1 MNMFRNS
8 SSIRYLIY
16 FALACGSAFCA
27 ESAFNGSWD
36 ITVPNDARHR
46 AWWLKI
52 EGAGTKN
59 PSGEFVSAYAGDLNH
74 IDEISIHGSELI
86 FGFHPKANRPNAS
99 PRHLVYRASL
109 SGDKLEGTFEVE
121 GQNGETV
128 KWTGVRAPVI
138 RDKDDGTWREGKA
151 ISLFNGSD
159 LSGWHTQESEK
170 TGGWSVKDGVLT
182 STGHVS
188 NLVTNQKFWNFKLHL
203 EFKVPT
209 GSNSGIGLRA
219 RYEVQIID
227 DYGKPPNKHG
237 NGALYSRIL
246 PSMNASKPPNEWQT
260 YDIRLV
266 GRQVTVTLNGKTI
279 IDKGEIDGLTA
290 IASDPDEAKP
300 GPISLQGDH
309 GPVEFRNILITPLE
323 KP

>member
-1 MNMFRNS
+1 MKTFRSS
-8 SSIRYLIY
+8 SSIRYLIC
-16 FALACGSAFCA
+16 FALACGASFCA

-52 EGAGTKN
+52 EGAGAGSPK
-59 PSGEFVSAYAGDLNH
+59 GEFVSAYAGDLNH
-74 IDEISIHGSELI
+74 IDEITIHDNDLT
-86 FGFHPKANRPNAS
+86 FGFNPKSKNPNAS
-99 PRHLVYRASL
+99 RRLVYHAHL
-109 SGDKLEGTFEVE
+109 SGDKLEGTFE

-128 KWTGVRAPVI
+128 KWIGVRAPVI

-151 ISLFNGSD
+151 ISPFDGRD
-159 LSGWHTQESEK
+159 LSGWHTQEPEK
-170 TGGWSVKDGVLT
+170 TGGWSVKDSVLA

-209 GSNSGIGLRA
+209 GSNSGIALRA

-246 PSMNASKPPNEWQT
+246 PTMNASKPPNEWQT

-266 GRQVTVTLNGKTI
+266 GRQVTIMLNGKTI
-279 IDKGEIDGLTA
+279 IDKGAIEGLTA
-290 IASDPDEAKP
+290 IASDPNEGEP

-323 KP
+323 KS